1 MSYIKIRIETMTG
14 FKESYE
20 GLIMRTSRM
29 IEMIYLLL
37 DNRQQ
42 KAQVLADHF
51 NVSTKTIYRD
61 VETLSK
67 AGIPIKMQQGVSGG
81 IILDERYM
89 TNQKKLS
96 EREEKGLA
104 SAVENI
110 KKLPNAQLE
119 YALKMLKQYFNEA
132 GTLWVNTDDVSLDL
146 QDKFHIVKVAIIEKC
161 LLEFDYFENGVFNK
175 YTSEPY
181 ELRLKNNLWT
191 LVTYN
196 TLIEQFEELYLSRMI
211 EIEVKEVAF
220 KRRSLPEEY
229 GKRYSGQVCEVEF
242 KILKLSERL
251 LNTFPVECIDFER
264 MVLRMNVKDEN
275 QNIEMISNLF
285 SELERL

>member
-1 MSYIKIRIETMTG
+1 
-14 FKESYE
+14 
-20 GLIMRTSRM
+20 MRTSRM

-67 AGIPIKMQQGVSGG
+67 AGIPITMQQGVSGG

-104 SAVENI
+104 SAIENI

-119 YALKMLKQYFNEA
+119 YALKVLKQYFNEA
-132 GTLWVNTDDVSLDL
+132 GTLWVNTDDISLDL
-146 QDKFHIVKVAIIEKC
+146 QDKFHIVKVAIIEQC
-161 LLEFDYFENGVFNK
+161 LLEFSYFDDGGFKRNI
-175 YTSEPY
+175 SEPY
-181 ELRLKNNLWT
+181 ELRLKNNVWT
-191 LVTYN
+191 LVAYN
-196 TLIEQFEELYLSRMI
+196 TLIEQFEELYLSRMT
-211 EIEVKEVAF
+211 EIEVKEVTF
-220 KRRSLPEEY
+220 KRKSLPKEY
-229 GKRYSGQVCEVEF
+229 GKRYDGSVCEVEF
-242 KILKLSERL
+242 KILDLSERL
-251 LNTFPVECIDFER
+251 LNTFPVERIDLER
-264 MVLRMNVKDEN
+264 MILRVKVKNEEKETEIINSFFDE
-275 QNIEMISNLF
+275 L
-285 SELERL
+285 RLMKR